1 MATAPAPIGQFD
13 TPAHAAQVSGERMP
27 TPSADTAVRN
37 GGLRVAV
44 ERRDADRVTVTL
56 AGDCDGGSGEQFA
69 AQLAPCEQ
77 KRRRRSPS
85 TCARRDSSTPRGS
98 PS

>member
-13 TPAHAAQVSGERMP
+13 TPAHAAQLSGERMP
-27 TPSADTAVRN
+27 TPSANTAVRN

-44 ERRDADRVTVTL
+44 ERRDAHRVTVTL

-69 AQLAPCEQ
+69 AQLPPFEQ
-77 KRRRRSPS
+77 KRRRRSP
-85 TCARRDSSTPRGS
+85 
-98 PS
+98 